1 MADLLAPK
9 CRHPD
14 CGVRHWPSEGHSARY
29 CAIWGGSAGSG
40 VADVGAAVE
49 LTGEALARFG
59 FAGGV
64 EVELEPAPISV
75 PPELTPVISVPSVV
89 LMADN
94 SVPRVKSRRGRPKII
109 GEPWVALGLTRR
121 TYYRRLKNGL
131 ISRVDDE
138 LGI

>member
-40 VADVGAAVE
+40 VVDVGVTVK

-59 FAGGV
+59 LTGGV
-64 EVELEPAPISV
+64 EVELEPASISV
-75 PPELTPVISVPSVV
+75 PPELTPIISVPSAD
-89 LMADN
+89 LAADN
-94 SVPRVKSRRGRPKII
+94 SVPRVKSGRGRPKII
-109 GEPWVALGLTRR
+109 GEPWVVLGLTRR
-121 TYYRRLKNGL
+121 TYYRRLKDGL

-138 LGI
+138 LPI

>member
-1 MADLLAPK
+1 M
-9 CRHPD
+9 
-14 CGVRHWPSEGHSARY
+14 
-29 CAIWGGSAGSG
+29 
-40 VADVGAAVE
+40 E